1 MSETPVMMQCF
12 PVNNNIETFVSE
24 DLLMPTQKDVLELN
38 RFLLETNLNDTSTDP
53 MSQIPYNA
61 GPTNVIQ
68 PNKKDMQVLRPHT
81 LPEPIRISL
90 PDGVVPDG
98 PFILLDMPLKDSSII
113 KCEQTKTPEEIITPN
128 LLNQAQNI
136 NHISVENGLKPI
148 PVISDN
154 IIQNNSDNQVNNPVP
169 IVVEMPYQLPLYSN
183 SSLAEEDPGADYESV
198 KFKVSKG
205 KKRTM
210 LKKVLLWVSI
220 GLVIYLIVLLFKKNK
235 LSS

>member
-1 MSETPVMMQCF
+1 MSETPIMMQCF

-24 DLLMPTQKDVLELN
+24 DLLIPTAKDVVELN
-38 RFLLETNLNDTSTDP
+38 RFLLETNLNDTSTNAMD
-53 MSQIPYNA
+53 QIPYNA

-68 PNKKDMQVLRPHT
+68 PNSKEMQVLMPHT
-81 LPEPIRISL
+81 LPDPIRISL

-98 PFILLDMPLKDSSII
+98 PFILLDMPLKDSSIN
-113 KCEQTKTPEEIITPN
+113 KCKQTKTPEEIITPD

-148 PVISDN
+148 PVLSANN
-154 IIQNNSDNQVNNPVP
+154 IIQNNSNNQVNDSPP

-183 SSLAEEDPGADYESV
+183 SSLAEEDPGEDYEPI

-205 KKRTM
+205 FKRTAF
-210 LKKVLLWVSI
+210 KKVLLWVSI
-220 GLVIYLIVLLFKKNK
+220 ALVIYLIVLLFKKK
-235 LSS
+235 L

>member
-12 PVNNNIETFVSE
+12 PVNNNIETFVSQ
-24 DLLMPTQKDVLELN
+24 DLLIPIEKDVVQLN
-38 RFLLETNLNDTSTDP
+38 RFLLETNLSNTSTDP
-53 MSQIPYNA
+53 MNQIPYNA

-68 PNKKDMQVLRPHT
+68 PNKKDMQVLKPHT
-81 LPEPIRISL
+81 LAEPIRISL

-98 PFILLDMPLKDSSII
+98 PFILLDKPLQDSNIN
-113 KCEQTKTPEEIITPN
+113 KCKQTKTPEEIITPN

-148 PVISDN
+148 PVLSDN
-154 IIQNNSDNQVNNPVP
+154 TIQNNTNNQVNSSVP

-183 SSLAEEDPGADYESV
+183 SSLAEEDPGSNYESV

-205 KKRTM
+205 NKRTV

-220 GLVIYLIVLLFKKNK
+220 ALVIYLIVLLFKKNK
-235 LSS
+235 L